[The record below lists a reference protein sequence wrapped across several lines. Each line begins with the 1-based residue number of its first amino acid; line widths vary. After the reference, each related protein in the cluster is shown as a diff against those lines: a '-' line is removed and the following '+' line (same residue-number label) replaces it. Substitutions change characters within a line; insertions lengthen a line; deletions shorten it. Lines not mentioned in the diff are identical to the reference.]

1 MTDRRLIPRPFSG
14 LSARW
19 TSNYGSGNQFS
30 TKAYY
35 RYRFSDNLSE
45 ATLLLD
51 AQKAFVAYLAGQGQ
65 PGIGDADDTDPSSQD
80 TVVGNYLRS
89 KTHLTGYYGQVLL
102 QNITARVVT
111 PGLIEM
117 TAVFV
122 GEESFDSSVSADT
135 IMIYTAGGVTNAF
148 GIPDSRLIN
157 QFPEETPQNIDLNAH
172 IGGDALTRQPFTRSI
187 IQYTPLVIDEN
198 GPYSNYWAAK
208 VGKVNANRFFVP
220 FGPDAEIRWWEP
232 GYVRLDGFQTA
243 PRPLLEADGG
253 VAWATRY
260 QFSIC
265 STAWVNQAIETFTD
279 ADDNVRGRIIYEP
292 QYEFADFGYLYS

>member
-1 MTDRRLIPRPFSG
+1 MTARRLITRPFSG

-30 TKAYY
+30 TKAFY
-35 RYRFSDNLSE
+35 RYSFRDNPSE

-51 AQKAFVAYLAGQGQ
+51 AQKAFVEYLAGQGE
-65 PGIGDADDTDPSSQD
+65 DENDPSGQD
-80 TVVGNYLRS
+80 TVVGNYIRS

-102 QNITARVVT
+102 QNVTARVVT

-122 GEESFDSSVSADT
+122 GEEAFDSSVSADT
-135 IMIYTAGGVTNAF
+135 IMIYTAGGVTNANF

-157 QFPEETPQNIDLNAH
+157 QFPEETPQNIDLNLH
-172 IGGDALTRQPFTRSI
+172 IGGDALTRAPFTRSI
-187 IQYTPLVIDEN
+187 IQYTPLVIDQN
-198 GPYSNYWAAK
+198 GPYDQGWASL
-208 VGKVNANRFFVP
+208 VGKVNSDKFYVP
-220 FGPDAEIRWWEP
+220 VGPDAQLRWWNP
-232 GYVRLDGFQTA
+232 NRVRLDGFQTS

-279 ADDNVRGRIIYEP
+279 NEDNVRGRIIYED
-292 QYEFADFGYLYS
+292 QYQRAPFPYLYS